1 MTAYSMRIY
10 VYNEEKFYEITVRPN
25 CTVISLTI
33 RGKQIKKLAKIIAI
47 THKM

>member
-1 MTAYSMRIY
+1 MRIY
-10 VYNEEKFYEITVRPN
+10 EFMFTMKKNFEITYDQS
-25 CTVISLTI
+25 VISLTI